1 MSLAQRSLWILGGC
15 LLACLLAAGQFL
27 LPPDTL
33 PAALHGFLFGDGSL
47 IYAVTLAT
55 THPTL
60 LDLKSRLG
68 PDDKVMPVIE
78 MLHQTNEI
86 LEDAVWIESNE
97 LTGHTTSVRT
107 GIPEPTWRKLY
118 GGVQPTKSTSVKV
131 REGLGML
138 ENYAEVD
145 KSLADLNGN
154 SAAWRLSE
162 EHAIIE
168 GFGQKLARYMI
179 YGNEAT
185 EPEGFTGL
193 APRFN
198 DQSAVNGEN
207 ILTSA
212 ATPDSTDN
220 TSLWLVVWGPNT
232 VHMIYPKGGAAGLKT
247 QDKGQVTIENVD
259 GAGGRM
265 EAYRTHYKWDC
276 GMVVR
281 DWRYVV
287 RVNFDL
293 EDVVASGAT
302 GPVLRDLLAKAM
314 RRVPNLNMGRPAI
327 YMNRDALDAFD
338 LQMNR
343 DPLLQF
349 RTQEEAQGKF
359 VTRFR
364 GVPIRRVD
372 QILSTESGI

>member
-1 MSLAQRSLWILGGC
+1 MG
-15 LLACLLAAGQFL
+15 
-27 LPPDTL
+27 
-33 PAALHGFLFGDGSL
+33 
-47 IYAVTLAT
+47 VLAT

-60 LDLKSRLG
+60 LDIKNRLDPNG
-68 PDDKVMPVIE
+68 QVAQVIE
-78 MLHQTNEI
+78 MLNQTNEI
-86 LEDAVWIESNE
+86 LDDAVWIEANE

-118 GGVQPTKSTSVKV
+118 GGVQPTKTTSVKV

-145 KSLADLNGN
+145 KALADLNGN

-162 EHAIIE
+162 ESGIIE

-198 DQSAVNGEN
+198 LKSAVNGAN

-212 ATPDSTDN
+212 ATPDNNDN
-220 TSLWLVVWGPNT
+220 TSIWVVGWGPNT
-232 VHMIYPKGGAAGLKT
+232 VHMIYPKGSQAGL
-247 QDKGQVTIENVD
+247 QIADKGQVTIEDVTGNN
-259 GAGGRM
+259 GGRM
-265 EAYRTHYKWDC
+265 EAYRTHYKWDA
-276 GMVVR
+276 GMAVR

-287 RVNFDL
+287 RLNFDL
-293 EDVVASGAT
+293 EDITSDGKT
-302 GPVLRDLLAKAM
+302 GPILRDMLAKAM
-314 RRVPNLNMGRPAI
+314 RRIPNLNNCRPAI

-343 DPLLQF
+343 DPLLSF
-349 RTQEEAQGKF
+349 KTQEDAQGKF
-359 VTRFR
+359 VTTFR
-364 GVPIRRVD
+364 QVPIRRVD
-372 QILSTESGI
+372 QILSTEAGVN

>member
-1 MSLAQRSLWILGGC
+1 MKSLFLNRTMQMVLFALVVAVAASFGVMSPESAM
-15 LLACLLAAGQFL
+15 AAGFI
-27 LPPDTL
+27 
-33 PAALHGFLFGDGSL
+33 GS
-47 IYAVTLAT
+47 TLAT

-60 LDLKSRLG
+60 LDLTSRL
-68 PDDKVMPVIE
+68 DKSGNVIPVIE
-78 MLHQTNEI
+78 MLSQTNEI
-86 LEDAVWIESNE
+86 LDDAVWIEANE
-97 LTGHTTSVRT
+97 LTGHTTAVRT

-118 GGVQPTKSTSVKV
+118 GGVQPSKSTSVKV

-145 KSLADLNGN
+145 KALADLNGN

-162 EHAIIE
+162 ESAIVE
-168 GFGQKLARYMI
+168 GFGQKVARYMI

-193 APRFN
+193 APRFASN
-198 DQSAVNGEN
+198 DTSVAVNAEN
-207 ILTSA
+207 VLA
-212 ATPDSTDN
+212 DVATPDNSDN
-220 TSLWLVVWGPNT
+220 TSMWVVVWGPNT
-232 VHMIYPKGGAAGLKT
+232 CHMIYPKGSQAGLKIT
-247 QDKGQVTIENVD
+247 DKGSVTIENVD
-259 GAGGRM
+259 GASGRM

-287 RVNFDL
+287 RVNFNL
-293 EDVVASGAT
+293 EDIVASGAT

-314 RRVPNLNMGRPAI
+314 RRIPNLNMGRPAI

-349 RTQEEAQGKF
+349 KTQEEAQGKF

-372 QILSTESGI
+372 QILSTESGV

>member
-1 MSLAQRSLWILGGC
+1 MA
-15 LLACLLAAGQFL
+15 
-27 LPPDTL
+27 TL
-33 PAALHGFLFGDGSL
+33 SA
-47 IYAVTLAT
+47 

-60 LDLKSRLG
+60 LDLKSRLDPAG
-68 PDDKVMPVIE
+68 KVMQVVE
-78 MLHQTNEI
+78 ALHQTNEV
-86 LEDAVWIESNE
+86 LDDAVWIEANE

-107 GIPEPTWRKLY
+107 GLPEPTWRKLY
-118 GGVQPTKSTSVKV
+118 GGVQPSKTTSVKV

-145 KSLADLNGN
+145 KALADLNNN
-154 SAAWRLSE
+154 SAAWRMSE
-162 EHAIIE
+162 ESGIIE
-168 GFGQKLARYMI
+168 GFGQKLARYMF

-185 EPEGFTGL
+185 EPEAFTGL

-198 DQSAVNGEN
+198 DQAAANGEN

-212 ATPDSTDN
+212 ATPDGTDN
-220 TSLWLVVWGPNT
+220 ASIWVVVWGPNT
-232 VHMIYPKGGAAGLKT
+232 CHMIYPKGSQAGL
-247 QDKGQVTIENVD
+247 QVSDKGQVTIENVD
-259 GAGGRM
+259 GNGGRM

-287 RVNFDL
+287 RVNYDL
-293 EDVVASGAT
+293 EDIVASGAT

-314 RRVPNLNMGRPAI
+314 RRIPNLNAGRPAI
-327 YMNRDALDAFD
+327 YMNRDSLDAFD

-372 QILSTESGI
+372 QLLSTESGI

>member
-1 MSLAQRSLWILGGC
+1 MAT
-15 LLACLLAAGQFL
+15 LAA
-27 LPPDTL
+27 
-33 PAALHGFLFGDGSL
+33 
-47 IYAVTLAT
+47 

-60 LDLKSRLG
+60 LDLTSRL
-68 PDDKVMPVIE
+68 DKNGNVIQVIE
-78 MLHQTNEI
+78 MLSQTNEI
-86 LEDAVWIESNE
+86 LDDAVWIEANE
-97 LTGHTTSVRT
+97 LTGHTTSIRT
-107 GIPEPTWRKLY
+107 GIPEPAFRKLY
-118 GGVQPTKSTSVKV
+118 GYVQPAKTTSVKV
-131 REGLGML
+131 REGLGMM
-138 ENYAEVD
+138 ESYAEVD
-145 KSLADLNGN
+145 KALADLNNN
-154 SAAWRLSE
+154 SAAWRMSE
-162 EHAIIE
+162 ESGFIE

-198 DQSAVNGEN
+198 DQAAVNGEN

-212 ATPDSTDN
+212 ATPDGSDN
-220 TSLWLVVWGPNT
+220 TSIWIVGWGANT
-232 VHMIYPKGGAAGLKT
+232 CHMIYPKGSQAGL
-247 QDKGQVTIENVD
+247 QIHDKGQVTLTSTEGN
-259 GAGGRM
+259 M
-265 EAYRTHYKWDC
+265 EAYRTHYKWDV

-293 EDVVASGAT
+293 EDVIASGAT
-302 GPVLRDLLAKAM
+302 GPVLRDMLAKGM
-314 RRVPNLNMGRPAI
+314 RRIPNLNACRPAI
-327 YMNRDALDAFD
+327 YCNRDALDAFD

-343 DPLLQF
+343 DPLLSF
-349 RTQEEAQGKF
+349 KTVEEAQGKV

>member
-1 MSLAQRSLWILGGC
+1 MRSLLTNRTLHMVLFAAVLAFASLSGILAPDVAMA
-15 LLACLLAAGQFL
+15 ACFAG
-27 LPPDTL
+27 
-33 PAALHGFLFGDGSL
+33 
-47 IYAVTLAT
+47 VTLSA

-60 LDLKSRLG
+60 LDLTSRL
-68 PDDKVMPVIE
+68 DKNGNVLPVIE
-78 MLHQTNEI
+78 MLSQTNEI
-86 LEDAVWIESNE
+86 LDDAVWIEANE

-118 GGVQPTKSTSVKV
+118 GGVQPSKSTSVKV

-145 KSLADLNGN
+145 KALADLNGN

-162 EHAIIE
+162 ESAIVE
-168 GFGQKLARYMI
+168 GFGQKVARYMI

-220 TSLWLVVWGPNT
+220 TSIWVVVWGPNT
-232 VHMIYPKGGAAGLKT
+232 CHMVYPKGSQAGL
-247 QDKGQVTIENVD
+247 QIMDKGHVTIENVD
-259 GAGGRM
+259 GSGGRM

-287 RVNFDL
+287 RINFDL

-314 RRVPNLNMGRPAI
+314 RRIPNLNMGRPAI

-349 RTQEEAQGKF
+349 KTQEEAQGKF

-372 QILSTESGI
+372 QITSTESGI

>member
-1 MSLAQRSLWILGGC
+1 M
-15 LLACLLAAGQFL
+15 
-27 LPPDTL
+27 
-33 PAALHGFLFGDGSL
+33 
-47 IYAVTLAT
+47 AVLAT

-60 LDLKSRLG
+60 LDVANRLDK
-68 PDDKVMPVIE
+68 DDNVLQVVE
-78 MLHQTNEI
+78 MLAQTNEI
-86 LEDAVWIESNE
+86 LDDAVWIEGNE

-131 REGLGML
+131 REGMGML

-145 KSLADLNGN
+145 KALADLNGN
-154 SAAWRLSE
+154 SAAWRMSE
-162 EHAIIE
+162 ESAIIE

-193 APRFN
+193 APRYN
-198 DQSAVNGEN
+198 SKSAVNGEN

-212 ATPDSTDN
+212 ATPDNTDN
-220 TSLWLVVWGPNT
+220 TSLWVVGWGPNT
-232 VHMIYPKGGAAGLKT
+232 AHMIYPKGSKAGI
-247 QDKGQVTIENVD
+247 QIADKGQVTIESID

-265 EAYRTHYKWDC
+265 EAYRTHYKWDA
-276 GMVVR
+276 GMVIR

-287 RVNFDL
+287 RINFDL
-293 EDVVASGAT
+293 EDIVASGAT
-302 GPVLRDLLAKAM
+302 GPVLRDLLAKAL
-314 RRVPNLNMGRPAI
+314 RRIPNLNNCRPAI

-364 GVPIRRVD
+364 GIPIRRVD
-372 QILSTESGI
+372 QILSTEAGVA

>member
-1 MSLAQRSLWILGGC
+1 M
-15 LLACLLAAGQFL
+15 
-27 LPPDTL
+27 T
-33 PAALHGFLFGDGSL
+33 
-47 IYAVTLAT
+47 TLAS

-60 LDLKSRLG
+60 MDLKSRLEPNG
-68 PDDKVMPVIE
+68 QVSKVIE
-78 MLHQTNEI
+78 MLNQTNEI
-86 LEDAVWIESNE
+86 LDDAVWIEGNE

-131 REGLGML
+131 REALGML

-145 KSLADLNGN
+145 KALADLNGN
-154 SAAWRLSE
+154 SAAWRMSE
-162 EHAIIE
+162 ESAIIE
-168 GFGQKLARYMI
+168 GFGQKVARYMI

-212 ATPDSTDN
+212 ATPDGSDN
-220 TSLWLVVWGPNT
+220 TSLWVVGWGPDT
-232 VHMIYPKGGAAGLKT
+232 VHMIYPKGSKAGL
-247 QDKGQVTIENVD
+247 QIADKGHVTIENVD
-259 GAGGRM
+259 DAGGRM

-287 RVNFDL
+287 RINFDL
-293 EDVVASGAT
+293 EDVVANGAT

-314 RRVPNLNMGRPAI
+314 RRIPSLNRCRPAI

-349 RTQEEAQGKF
+349 QTQEDAQGKF
-359 VTRFR
+359 ITRFR

>member
-1 MSLAQRSLWILGGC
+1 MAT
-15 LLACLLAAGQFL
+15 LAA
-27 LPPDTL
+27 
-33 PAALHGFLFGDGSL
+33 
-47 IYAVTLAT
+47 

-60 LDLKSRLG
+60 LDLKSRLDPNG
-68 PDDKVMPVIE
+68 NVSQVIE
-78 MLHQTNEI
+78 LLNQTNEI
-86 LEDAVWIESNE
+86 LDDAVWIEANE
-97 LTGHTTSVRT
+97 LTGHVTSVRT

-118 GGVQPTKSTSVKV
+118 GGVQPTKTTSTKV

-154 SAAWRLSE
+154 SASWRRSE
-162 EHAIIE
+162 ESGIIE
-168 GFGQKLARYMI
+168 GFGQKLAR

-212 ATPDSTDN
+212 ATPDNADN
-220 TSLWLVVWGPNT
+220 TSLWVVGWGPQT
-232 VHMIYPKGGAAGLKT
+232 VHMIYPKGSQAGIQVT
-247 QDKGQVTIENVD
+247 DKGQVTIESID

-276 GMVVR
+276 GMAVR
-281 DWRYVV
+281 DWRFVV

-314 RRVPNLNMGRPAI
+314 RRIPNLNLCRPAI

-349 RTQEEAQGKF
+349 KTQEEAQGKF

>member
-1 MSLAQRSLWILGGC
+1 MT
-15 LLACLLAAGQFL
+15 
-27 LPPDTL
+27 TL
-33 PAALHGFLFGDGSL
+33 SA
-47 IYAVTLAT
+47 

-60 LDLKSRLG
+60 LDFKSRLG
-68 PDDKVMPVIE
+68 PDDKVAQVIE
-78 MLHQTNEI
+78 MLSQTNECI
-86 LEDAVWIESNE
+86 DDAVWIEANE

-118 GGVQPTKSTSVKV
+118 GGVQPAKSTSVKV

-138 ENYAEVD
+138 EAYAEID
-145 KSLADLNGN
+145 RSLADLNGN
-154 SAAWRLSE
+154 SAAWRMSE
-162 EHAIIE
+162 EIPFVE
-168 GFGQKLARYMI
+168 GFGQKLSRYMF

-185 EPEGFTGL
+185 EPEAFTGL

-198 DQSAVNGEN
+198 DQAAVNGEN

-220 TSLWLVVWGPNT
+220 ASIWVVVWGPNT
-232 VHMIYPKGGAAGLKT
+232 CHMAYPKGSQAGLRIT
-247 QDKGQVTIENVD
+247 DKGAVTIESID

-287 RVNFDL
+287 RINYDL
-293 EDVVASGAT
+293 EDIVASGAT

-314 RRVPNLNMGRPAI
+314 RRIPNLNAGRPAI
-327 YMNRDALDAFD
+327 YMNRDSLDAFD

-372 QILSTESGI
+372 QLLSTESGI

>member
-1 MSLAQRSLWILGGC
+1 MA
-15 LLACLLAAGQFL
+15 
-27 LPPDTL
+27 
-33 PAALHGFLFGDGSL
+33 
-47 IYAVTLAT
+47 TLAN

-60 LDLKSRLG
+60 LDIKNRLDPNG
-68 PDDKVMPVIE
+68 QVAQVIE
-78 MLHQTNEI
+78 MLNQQNEI
-86 LEDAVWIESNE
+86 LEDAVWIEANE
-97 LTGHTTSVRT
+97 LTGHTTSIRT
-107 GIPEPTWRKLY
+107 GIPEPTFRKLY

-131 REGLGML
+131 KEGLGML

-145 KSLADLNGN
+145 KALADLNGN

-162 EHAIIE
+162 ESAFIE
-168 GFGQKLARYMI
+168 GFGQKLSRYMV

-198 DQSAVNGEN
+198 SKSAINGDN

-212 ATPDSTDN
+212 SSPDGNDN
-220 TSLWLVVWGPNT
+220 TSLWVVGWGPQS
-232 VHMIYPKGGAAGLKT
+232 VHMIYPKGSQAGLQI

-259 GAGGRM
+259 GNGGRM
-265 EAYRTHYKWDC
+265 EAYRTHYKWDA
-276 GMVVR
+276 GLVVR

-287 RVNFDL
+287 RINFDL
-293 EDVVASGAT
+293 EDIVADGKT
-302 GPVLRDLLAKAM
+302 GPVLRDLLAKAV
-314 RRVPNLNMGRPAI
+314 RRIPNLNNCRPAV

-343 DPLLQF
+343 DPLLSF
-349 RTQEEAQGKF
+349 KTQEDAQGKF
-359 VTRFR
+359 VTTFR

-372 QILSTESGI
+372 QILSTEAGVSA

>member
-1 MSLAQRSLWILGGC
+1 MATLG
-15 LLACLLAAGQFL
+15 
-27 LPPDTL
+27 
-33 PAALHGFLFGDGSL
+33 
-47 IYAVTLAT
+47 T
-55 THPTL
+55 TNPTL
-60 LDLKSRLG
+60 LDVKNSLNMDGSVALM
-68 PDDKVMPVIE
+68 VE
-78 MLHQTNEI
+78 TLNQTNEVI
-86 LEDAVWIESNE
+86 ADATWLEANE

-107 GIPEPTWRKLY
+107 GLPEPTWRKLY
-118 GGVQPTKSTSVKV
+118 GFVNPTKATQVKV
-131 REGLGML
+131 RESMGML
-138 ENYAEVD
+138 EDYAEID

-154 SAAWRLSE
+154 SAAWRAQE
-162 EHAIIE
+162 EMAHIE
-168 GFGQKLARYMI
+168 GFSQKLGRYMF

-185 EPEGFTGL
+185 EPEAFTGL

-220 TSLWLVVWGPNT
+220 ASIWVVVWGPNT
-232 VHMIYPKGGAAGLKT
+232 CHMIYPKGSQAGL
-247 QDKGQVTIENVD
+247 QISDKGQVTIES
-259 GAGGRM
+259 GSGRM
-265 EAYRTHYKWDC
+265 EAYRTHFKWDC
-276 GMVVR
+276 GLVVR

-287 RVNFDL
+287 RINYDL

-314 RRVPNLNMGRPAI
+314 RRIPNLSAGRPAI
-327 YMNRDALDAFD
+327 YMNRDSLDAFD

-349 RTQEEAQGKF
+349 RTQEDAQGKF
-359 VTRFR
+359 VTSFR

-372 QILSTESGI
+372 QLLSTESGI

>member
-1 MSLAQRSLWILGGC
+1 VKTLFKNFHVQMAIFALVLAVGLMVG
-15 LLACLLAAGQFL
+15 L
-27 LPPDTL
+27 LPPEATF
-33 PAALHGFLFGDGSL
+33 AMAG
-47 IYAVTLAT
+47 VTLAS

-60 LDLKSRLG
+60 LDLTSRL
-68 PDDKVMPVIE
+68 DKSGNVIPVIE
-78 MLHQTNEI
+78 MLSQTNEI
-86 LEDAVWIESNE
+86 LDDAVWIEANE
-97 LTGHTTSVRT
+97 LTGHTTAVRT

-118 GGVQPTKSTSVKV
+118 GGVQPSKSTSVKV

-145 KSLADLNGN
+145 KALADLNGN

-162 EHAIIE
+162 ESAIVE
-168 GFGQKLARYMI
+168 GFGQKVARYMI

-193 APRFN
+193 APRFASN
-198 DQSAVNGEN
+198 DTSVAVNAEN
-207 ILTSA
+207 VLA
-212 ATPDSTDN
+212 DVATPDNSDN
-220 TSLWLVVWGPNT
+220 TSMWVVVWGPNT
-232 VHMIYPKGGAAGLKT
+232 CHMIYPKGSQAGLKIT
-247 QDKGQVTIENVD
+247 DKGSVTIENVD
-259 GAGGRM
+259 GASGRM

-287 RVNFDL
+287 RVNFNL
-293 EDVVASGAT
+293 EDIVASGAT

-314 RRVPNLNMGRPAI
+314 RRIPNLNMGRPAI

-349 RTQEEAQGKF
+349 KTQEEAQGKF

-372 QILSTESGI
+372 QILSTESGV

>member
-1 MSLAQRSLWILGGC
+1 MAT
-15 LLACLLAAGQFL
+15 LAA
-27 LPPDTL
+27 
-33 PAALHGFLFGDGSL
+33 
-47 IYAVTLAT
+47 

-60 LDLKSRLG
+60 LDLKSRLDG
-68 PDDKVMPVIE
+68 SGNVIPVVE
-78 MLHQTNEI
+78 MLAQTNEV
-86 LEDAVWIESNE
+86 LDDAVWIEANE

-107 GIPEPTWRKLY
+107 GLPEPTWRKLY
-118 GGVQPTKSTSVKV
+118 GGVQPTKSTSTKV

-145 KSLADLNGN
+145 KALADLNGN

-162 EHAIIE
+162 ESAIVE
-168 GFGQKLARYMI
+168 GFGQKLARYMF

-185 EPEGFTGL
+185 EPEAFTGL

-198 DQSAVNGEN
+198 DQSAINGEN

-212 ATPDSTDN
+212 ATPDGSDN
-220 TSLWLVVWGPNT
+220 ASIWVVVWGPNT
-232 VHMIYPKGGAAGLKT
+232 CHMIYPKGSQAGLKVT
-247 QDKGQVTIENVD
+247 DKGQVTIENID
-259 GAGGRM
+259 GANGRM

-287 RVNFDL
+287 RINYDL
-293 EDVVASGAT
+293 EDIVASGAT

-314 RRVPNLNMGRPAI
+314 RRIPNLNAGRPAI
-327 YMNRDALDAFD
+327 YMNRDSLDAFD

-372 QILSTESGI
+372 QLLSTESGI

>member
-1 MSLAQRSLWILGGC
+1 MA
-15 LLACLLAAGQFL
+15 
-27 LPPDTL
+27 TL
-33 PAALHGFLFGDGSL
+33 SA
-47 IYAVTLAT
+47 

-60 LDLKSRLG
+60 LDLKARLDS
-68 PDDKVMPVIE
+68 DDKVTQVVE
-78 MLHQTNEI
+78 MLHQTNEV
-86 LEDAVWIESNE
+86 LDDAVWIEANE

-107 GIPEPTWRKLY
+107 GLPEPTWRKLY
-118 GGVQPTKSTSVKV
+118 GGVQPSKTTSVKV

-154 SAAWRLSE
+154 SAAWRMSE
-162 EHAIIE
+162 ESGIIE
-168 GFGQKLARYMI
+168 GFGQKLARYMF

-185 EPEGFTGL
+185 EPEAFTGL

-198 DQSAVNGEN
+198 DQAAVNGEN

-212 ATPDSTDN
+212 ATPDGTDN
-220 TSLWLVVWGPNT
+220 ASIWVVVWGPNT
-232 VHMIYPKGGAAGLKT
+232 CHMIYPKGSRAGL
-247 QDKGQVTIENVD
+247 QVSDKGQVTIENVD
-259 GAGGRM
+259 GNGGRM

-287 RVNFDL
+287 RVNYDL
-293 EDVVASGAT
+293 EDIVASGAT

-314 RRVPNLNMGRPAI
+314 RRIPNLNAGRPAI
-327 YMNRDALDAFD
+327 YMNRDSLDAFD

-372 QILSTESGI
+372 QLLSTEAGI

>member
-1 MSLAQRSLWILGGC
+1 MS
-15 LLACLLAAGQFL
+15 
-27 LPPDTL
+27 
-33 PAALHGFLFGDGSL
+33 
-47 IYAVTLAT
+47 TLAT

-60 LDLKSRLG
+60 LDLKSRLDANG
-68 PDDKVMPVIE
+68 KVAPVIE
-78 MLHQTNEI
+78 LLAQTNEVND
-86 LEDAVWIESNE
+86 DAVWIEANE

-118 GGVQPTKSTSVKV
+118 GGVQPTKSTTAKV

-138 ENYAEVD
+138 EAYAEVD

-162 EHAIIE
+162 ELPHIE
-168 GFGQKLARYMI
+168 GFGQKLARYI
-179 YGNEAT
+179 FSGNEAT
-185 EPEGFTGL
+185 EPEAFTGL
-193 APRFN
+193 APRYN
-198 DQSAVNGEN
+198 DQAAVNGEN

-212 ATPDSTDN
+212 ATPDGNDN
-220 TSLWLVVWGPNT
+220 TSIWVMVWGPNT
-232 VHMIYPKGGAAGLKT
+232 VHMIYPKGMPGGL
-247 QDKGQVTIENVD
+247 QVVDKGQVTIESID

-265 EAYRTHYKWDC
+265 EAYRTHFKQDC

-287 RVNFDL
+287 RINFDL

-314 RRVPNLNMGRPAI
+314 RRIPNLNMGRPAI

-372 QILSTESGI
+372 QILSTEAGI

>member
-1 MSLAQRSLWILGGC
+1 M
-15 LLACLLAAGQFL
+15 
-27 LPPDTL
+27 
-33 PAALHGFLFGDGSL
+33 
-47 IYAVTLAT
+47 
-55 THPTL
+55 
-60 LDLKSRLG
+60 
-68 PDDKVMPVIE
+68 
-78 MLHQTNEI
+78 
-86 LEDAVWIESNE
+86 
-97 LTGHTTSVRT
+97 
-107 GIPEPTWRKLY
+107 
-118 GGVQPTKSTSVKV
+118 
-131 REGLGML
+131 
-138 ENYAEVD
+138 
-145 KSLADLNGN
+145 
-154 SAAWRLSE
+154 SE
-162 EHAIIE
+162 EAPHIE
-168 GFGQKLARYMI
+168 GFNQKISRYMF

-185 EPEGFTGL
+185 EPEGFTGF

-212 ATPDSTDN
+212 ATPDNSDN
-220 TSLWLVVWGPNT
+220 TSIWLVVWGPNT
-232 VHMIYPKGGAAGLKT
+232 AHMIYPKGSQAGIQIT
-247 QDKGQVTIENVD
+247 DKGQVTIENVD

-265 EAYRTHYKWDC
+265 EAYRTHYKWDT
-276 GMVVR
+276 GLVVR

-293 EDVVASGAT
+293 EDIIASGAT

-314 RRVPNLNMGRPAI
+314 RRVPNLSAGRPAF

-349 RTQEEAQGKF
+349 KTQEEAQGKF

-372 QILSTESGI
+372 QLTSTESGI

>member
-1 MSLAQRSLWILGGC
+1 MTT
-15 LLACLLAAGQFL
+15 LAA
-27 LPPDTL
+27 
-33 PAALHGFLFGDGSL
+33 S
-47 IYAVTLAT
+47 
-55 THPTL
+55 HPTL
-60 LDLKSRLG
+60 LDLTSRL
-68 PDDKVMPVIE
+68 DKNGNVVPVIE
-78 MLHQTNEI
+78 MLSQTNEV
-86 LEDAVWIESNE
+86 LDDAVWLEANE

-107 GIPEPTWRKLY
+107 GLPSPTWRKLY
-118 GGVQPTKSTSVKV
+118 GGVQPSKSTSVKV

-138 ENYAEVD
+138 EDYAEID

-162 EHAIIE
+162 ERAFIE
-168 GFGQKLARYMI
+168 GFNQKLSGTI
-179 YGNEAT
+179 FYGNEAT
-185 EPEGFTGL
+185 EPEAFTGL

-198 DQSAVNGEN
+198 DQAAVNGEN

-212 ATPDSTDN
+212 DTPDGTDN
-220 TSLWLVVWGPNT
+220 ASIWVVVWGPNT
-232 VHMIYPKGGAAGLKT
+232 AHMIYPKGSQAGLQIK
-247 QDKGQVTIENVD
+247 DKGQITIENVD

-287 RVNFDL
+287 RINYDL

-302 GPVLRDLLAKAM
+302 GPVLRDMLAKAM
-314 RRVPNLNMGRPAI
+314 RRIPNLNMGRPAI
-327 YMNRDALDAFD
+327 YMNRDSLDKFD

-349 RTQEEAQGKF
+349 KTQEEAQGKF

-372 QILSTESGI
+372 QLLSTEAGI

>member
-1 MSLAQRSLWILGGC
+1 MKLLFTNRTMQMVLFAFMMAAAVMLGALSPDVAMAAGF
-15 LLACLLAAGQFL
+15 AGSTLAA
-27 LPPDTL
+27 
-33 PAALHGFLFGDGSL
+33 
-47 IYAVTLAT
+47 

-60 LDLKSRLG
+60 LDLTSRL
-68 PDDKVMPVIE
+68 DKNGNVIPVIE
-78 MLHQTNEI
+78 MLSQQNEI
-86 LEDAVWIESNE
+86 LDDAVWLEANE
-97 LTGHTTSVRT
+97 LTGHTTSIRT
-107 GIPEPTWRKLY
+107 GIPEPTFRKLY
-118 GGVQPTKSTSVKV
+118 GYVQPSKSTSVKV

-145 KSLADLNGN
+145 KALADLNGN

-162 EHAIIE
+162 ESAFIE
-168 GFGQKLARYMI
+168 GFGQKVARYMI

-212 ATPDSTDN
+212 ATPDGTDN
-220 TSLWLVVWGPNT
+220 TSIWVVGWGPNAC
-232 VHMIYPKGGAAGLKT
+232 HMIYPKGSQAGLQI
-247 QDKGQVTIENVD
+247 QDKGQVTLTSAD
-259 GAGGRM
+259 GNM

-281 DWRYVV
+281 DWRYIV
-287 RVNFDL
+287 RINFDL
-293 EDVVASGAT
+293 EDIVASGAT
-302 GPVLRDLLAKAM
+302 GPVLRDMLAKAM
-314 RRVPNLNMGRPAI
+314 RRIPNLNTVRPAV

-343 DPLLQF
+343 DPLLSF
-349 RTQEEAQGKF
+349 KTQEEAQGKV